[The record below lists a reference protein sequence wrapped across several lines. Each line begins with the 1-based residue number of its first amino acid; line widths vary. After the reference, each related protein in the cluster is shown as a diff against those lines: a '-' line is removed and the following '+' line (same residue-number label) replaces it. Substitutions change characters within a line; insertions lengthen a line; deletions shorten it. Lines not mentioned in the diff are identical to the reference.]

1 MKYADSFSHREIIS
15 ATGTT
20 YSEWFPVG
28 FANELYMYTDS
39 TMDVAGTLSIVTT
52 VERFVPY
59 RTPAHATIATFTAIT
74 AAATE
79 EEHCTSIGAGTD
91 KIGTRVRFKYVS
103 TYTDGTVS
111 IYSTI
116 FAKRN

>member
-79 EEHCTSIGAGTD
+79 SSSIISCANFFTPAM
-91 KIGTRVRFKYVS
+91 KATLSVIGTPMSAIVAL
-103 TYTDGTVS
+103 
-111 IYSTI
+111 I
-116 FAKRN
+116 